1 MKGRFEMVNPLNL
14 HNEIVGN
21 ILRNFPNQLS
31 FPQNRAANRVAS
43 TAATDN
49 NTSESAGAVRE
60 SERSTISFSEALA
73 QRLEGNVHLEED
85 ELRRIINEEVAS
97 VVDRTGGSDL
107 LAMLIHQGND
117 AETMLNSLSLYS
129 TMMRGL
135 NRINFN
141 PLASMAMSQGDN
153 LPFTSATSAL
163 IGMSN
168 PLDALRMYG
177 SMLGLQRTNSFNT
190 QQRG

>member
-1 MKGRFEMVNPLNL
+1 MKGRFEMFNPLNL

-21 ILRNFPNQLS
+21 IFRNFPNPFSL
-31 FPQNRAANRVAS
+31 PQNRVAS
-43 TAATDN
+43 RVAGTTATDN
-49 NTSESAGAVRE
+49 NISENAGAVRE
-60 SERSTISFSEALA
+60 SERRTISFSEALA
-73 QRLEGNVHLEED
+73 QRLQGSVHLEED

-107 LAMLIHQGND
+107 LAMLIHQGTD
-117 AETMLNSLSLYS
+117 AETMLNSISLYS
-129 TMMRGL
+129 AMMRGL

-141 PLASMAMSQGDN
+141 PLASRAMPQGGN

-168 PLDALRMYG
+168 PFDALRMYG

-190 QQRG
+190 QQRR

>member
-31 FPQNRAANRVAS
+31 FPQNGAADRVAGT
-43 TAATDN
+43 TAADN
-49 NTSESAGAVRE
+49 
-60 SERSTISFSEALA
+60 ISFSEALA
-73 QRLEGNVHLEED
+73 QRLEGSVHLEED
-85 ELRRIINEEVAS
+85 ALRRIINEEVAS

-107 LAMLIHQGND
+107 LAMLLHQGND
-117 AETMLNSLSLYS
+117 AETMLNSLTLYS

-135 NRINFN
+135 NRINVN
-141 PLASMAMSQGDN
+141 PLASMAVQQGDTI
-153 LPFTSATSAL
+153 PFTSATSAL

-190 QQRG
+190 PQRG

>member
-1 MKGRFEMVNPLNL
+1 MVNPLNL

-31 FPQNRAANRVAS
+31 FPQNRAANRVAG
-43 TAATDN
+43 TTATDN
-49 NTSESAGAVRE
+49 NTSENAGAVRE

-85 ELRRIINEEVAS
+85 ELRRVINEEVGS
-97 VVDRTGGSDL
+97 VLDRSGGLDL
-107 LAMLIHQGND
+107 LAMLIRQGND

-141 PLASMAMSQGDN
+141 PLAS
-153 LPFTSATSAL
+153 
-163 IGMSN
+163 I
-168 PLDALRMYG
+168 
-177 SMLGLQRTNSFNT
+177 SFNT
-190 QQRG
+190 QQRR